1 MITERVYKD
10 RAYGPKTDGSISMFT
25 GKEVE
30 HTPAHGMQ
38 TLFVVGLQP
47 FDDIVQTAKKHA
59 CEHIYFGANMSYIKQ
74 SQGWTP
80 VINRVLDETEYWVTL
95 DYKVSDARFVQQQG
109 FDRSTKFIDMISVT
123 VPNIDSFSPNA
134 CIKLDDTGFDETNRG
149 VWVWNVKK
157 LQDNKV
163 FTPWSKYTED
173 EPVGENNG

>member
-1 MITERVYKD
+1 
-10 RAYGPKTDGSISMFT
+10 MFT

-47 FDDIVQTAKKHA
+47 FDDIIKTAKKHN

-80 VINRVLDETEYWVTL
+80 LINRVLDETDYWVTL
-95 DYKVSDARFVQQQG
+95 DYKVSDAKFVQVQG
-109 FDRSTKFIDMISVT
+109 FDRSTKYIDMISVT
-123 VPNIDSFSPNA
+123 VPNIDSLSANA

-149 VWVWNVKK
+149 VWVHNVKK
-157 LQDNKV
+157 LQDNLV
-163 FTPWSKYTED
+163 FTPWSKYSED
-173 EPVGENNG
+173 EPIGDN